1 MRLFNLFQ
9 KNRPNSIGQRIDNCG
24 IYSVNEFQS
33 ILIRARA
40 QADRN
45 GHCFSLVAF
54 QVISKKGKRIDAES
68 VAKTLSRRVRA
79 TDAVGWFD
87 HERIGVYLFDMPAN
101 GAQLFG
107 QEICNTCKMELNF
120 QIYTYPFYYKTG
132 KDSKKDCNIAQN
144 GANGL
149 NKLKNFQKIQYVFAG
164 DDELPLSL
172 DKWACQDSCLPAG
185 VNIDPLEPVFGKAIP
200 WWKRTIDVVGAMIV
214 IVLCLPLFL
223 AISLLIKIVSP
234 GPIFFRQ
241 ERIGYLG
248 RRFTLC
254 KFRTM
259 YLNNDTSMHR
269 DYLHQLIEN
278 GKSMTKLEVNSQIIP
293 FGRLLRASGMD
304 ELPQLINVLRGE
316 MSLIGPRPPIPYE
329 VEKYHRWFHSRF
341 DVMPGLTG
349 LWQVS
354 GKNKL
359 SFREMIRLDIR
370 YLKQLN
376 IVSDIGIFLK
386 TPLAILQQVI
396 SNFSLNKRSEKV
408 MIEEMNSNA

>member
-1 MRLFNLFQ
+1 
-9 KNRPNSIGQRIDNCG
+9 
-24 IYSVNEFQS
+24 
-33 ILIRARA
+33 
-40 QADRN
+40 
-45 GHCFSLVAF
+45 
-54 QVISKKGKRIDAES
+54 
-68 VAKTLSRRVRA
+68 
-79 TDAVGWFD
+79 
-87 HERIGVYLFDMPAN
+87 
-101 GAQLFG
+101 
-107 QEICNTCKMELNF
+107 
-120 QIYTYPFYYKTG
+120 
-132 KDSKKDCNIAQN
+132 
-144 GANGL
+144 
-149 NKLKNFQKIQYVFAG
+149 
-164 DDELPLSL
+164 
-172 DKWACQDSCLPAG
+172 
-185 VNIDPLEPVFGKAIP
+185 
-200 WWKRTIDVVGAMIV
+200 
-214 IVLCLPLFL
+214 
-223 AISLLIKIVSP
+223 
-234 GPIFFRQ
+234 
-241 ERIGYLG
+241 
-248 RRFTLC
+248 
-254 KFRTM
+254 
-259 YLNNDTSMHR
+259 MHR